1 LKWFKRI
8 LVLIGLLLA
17 LAAALPF
24 FISLNDYIPRIE
36 REVSVKLKEP
46 VTIKSIR
53 FASLP
58 TPHISVDGISIGT
71 TEDIILGKIVV
82 TPDIFSLL
90 QSPIVIKSIEIDSP
104 VITQKGI
111 DKLTEWSKADAVP
124 SPQEP
129 AQYRVES
136 IQLIRAL
143 INFDKKSIGPF
154 DARINLDRNGKP
166 ENASIT
172 TPDDTLK
179 IFIKPDQSNY
189 LIDASAKKWTL
200 PIGPQIELDEL
211 SIRGVATAKDVE
223 LSQISCKLYGGTVN
237 GKILF
242 SWQNGFKL
250 SGNLNISQVEMQKIA
265 SMLSSKTHISGKLDA
280 KPVFSAS
287 AGTADKMMNA
297 LHMETHFNVKN
308 GVLYGVDIQQAATH
322 LIKKGSSGGVT
333 RFDQLSGHLV
343 MAHRGYS
350 FTELKIA
357 SGTLAV
363 EGNVDISAKKDLS
376 GRINAQVK
384 AVGMSTTVPL
394 NVGGTVD
401 SPLLYPTGATIAGA
415 AVGTA
420 IMGPGVG
427 TSVGAKVGGWVGNL
441 FGNKKEKK

>member
-1 LKWFKRI
+1 MA
-8 LVLIGLLLA
+8 V
-17 LAAALPF
+17 ALPF
-24 FISLNDYIPRIE
+24 FITFNDYIPKIE
-36 REVSVKLKEP
+36 DAISVKLKEP
-46 VTIKSIR
+46 VSIKSIR

-90 QSPIVIKSIEIDSP
+90 QSHIVIKSIEIDSP

-111 DKLTEWSKADAVP
+111 DKLTEWSKADATP

-129 AQYRVES
+129 TQYRVES
-136 IQLIRAL
+136 IHLINAL
-143 INFDKKSIGPF
+143 INFDKKSFGPF
-154 DARINLDRNGKP
+154 DARINLDSNGKP

-211 SIRGVATAKDVE
+211 SIKGVATTKDVE

-237 GKILF
+237 GKVLF

-287 AGTADKMMNA
+287 AGSADKMMNA
-297 LHMETHFNVKN
+297 LHLKTPFNVKN
-308 GVLYGVDIQQAATH
+308 GVLYGVDIQQAATN

-343 MAHRGYS
+343 MAHSGYS
-350 FTELKIA
+350 FTQLKIA

-363 EGNVDISAKKDLS
+363 EGNVNISPKKDLS

-384 AVGMSTTVPL
+384 AAGMSTTVPL
-394 NVGGTVD
+394 NVAGTVD

-420 IMGPGVG
+420 IMGPGIG

-441 FGNKKEKK
+441 FGNKKDQK

>member
-1 LKWFKRI
+1 MKWFKRI

-136 IQLIRAL
+136 IRLIRAL
-143 INFDKKSIGPF
+143 INFDKKSFGPF
-154 DARINLDRNGKP
+154 DARINLNRNGKP

-265 SMLSSKTHISGKLDA
+265 SMLSSKTHISGNLDA
-280 KPVFSAS
+280 KPVVSAS
-287 AGTADKMMNA
+287 AGTADKMMIA

-322 LIKKGSSGGVT
+322 LIKKGSS
-333 RFDQLSGHLV
+333 
-343 MAHRGYS
+343 
-350 FTELKIA
+350 
-357 SGTLAV
+357 
-363 EGNVDISAKKDLS
+363 
-376 GRINAQVK
+376 
-384 AVGMSTTVPL
+384 
-394 NVGGTVD
+394 
-401 SPLLYPTGATIAGA
+401 
-415 AVGTA
+415 
-420 IMGPGVG
+420 
-427 TSVGAKVGGWVGNL
+427 
-441 FGNKKEKK
+441 